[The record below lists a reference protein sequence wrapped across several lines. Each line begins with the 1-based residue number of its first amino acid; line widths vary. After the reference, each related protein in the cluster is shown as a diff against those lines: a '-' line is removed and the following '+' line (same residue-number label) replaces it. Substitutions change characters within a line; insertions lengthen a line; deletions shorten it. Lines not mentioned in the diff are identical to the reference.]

1 MIEDDDDYRP
11 APVAPPQPVMI
22 PVRQFTAYTGD
33 GDPIEIVGAH
43 LEDEEI
49 NWVGI
54 ATMEDGEIFPQ
65 IIRYSVF
72 NNNG

>member
-1 MIEDDDDYRP
+1 MIEDEVECRP
-11 APVAPPQPVMI
+11 APVSTPQPAMI
-22 PVRQFTAYTGD
+22 PVTQFTAYTGD

-54 ATMEDGEIFPQ
+54 ATMGDGEIFPQ

-72 NNNG
+72 NNND